1 MRPPRFLADADFN
14 QKIVLGIRRREP
26 SVDFLNA
33 LDGGVIGLPDP
44 EVIGVA
50 AQSGWILVSHDRKTM
65 ASHFARSSDRRSVPL
80 RSESGPPTGIS
91 LCASPPLIP
100 PDKRDWLRR
109 STWPAYRQTAE
120 SATSRRN
127 RIRRSAS
134 SSSEQAIRLCDRT
147 GLVASSMP

>member
-65 ASHFARSSDRRSVPL
+65 PGHFARFREARSSAGIIIVSQDLDIGAAIEDLLLIWAATDAEEWRDHLGFVP
-80 RSESGPPTGIS
+80 
-91 LCASPPLIP
+91 
-100 PDKRDWLRR
+100 
-109 STWPAYRQTAE
+109 
-120 SATSRRN
+120 
-127 RIRRSAS
+127 
-134 SSSEQAIRLCDRT
+134 
-147 GLVASSMP
+147 V